1 MNASRE
7 PRHTIARERDYG
19 EFVIRH
25 QYVNP
30 EPSDLRSS
38 YEPALVIARPKRM
51 GVKSAWIIMLGASW
65 KYVDTEKGDT
75 YSPYMVEAT
84 SRIADMLKLSQDPKS
99 RFKIA
104 EAIMENIEDLINMPP
119 WALVEDA
126 YTGTG
131 DEGQAIIEVPNGGL
145 H

>member
-1 MNASRE
+1 MNQEAK
-7 PRHTIARERDYG
+7 HTITRERDYG

-30 EPSDLRSS
+30 NPQDLSSD

-75 YSPYMVEAT
+75 YSSYMVEAT
-84 SRIADMLKLSQDPKS
+84 VRIADMLKLSRDAQS
-99 RFKIA
+99 RFRIA
-104 EAIMENIEDLINMPP
+104 DAIMDNIEDLINMPP
-119 WALVEDA
+119 WALVVDEFS
-126 YTGTG
+126 GTG
-131 DEGQAIIEVPNGGL
+131 GDGSAVIQVPGGAL
-145 H
+145 N

>member
-1 MNASRE
+1 MNAQ
-7 PRHTIARERDYG
+7 HTIARERDYG

-30 EPSDLRSS
+30 EPADLSSS
-38 YEPALVIARPKRM
+38 YEPALVIARPKRI

-75 YSPYMVEAT
+75 YSAYMVEAT
-84 SRIADMLKLSQDPKS
+84 TRIATMLKLSQDQQS

-104 EAIMENIEDLINMPP
+104 EAIMENLEDLINMPP
-119 WALVEDA
+119 WALVADE
-126 YTGTG
+126 YSGTG
-131 DEGQAIIEVPNGGL
+131 EDGQAIIEVPNGGL

>member
-1 MNASRE
+1 MNAD
-7 PRHTIARERDYG
+7 PKHTIQRERDYG

-30 EPSDLRSS
+30 SPKDLSSS

-51 GVKSAWIIMLGASW
+51 GIKSAWIIMLGASW
-65 KYVDTEKGDT
+65 KYVDTENDDT
-75 YSPYMVEAT
+75 YSSYMVEAT
-84 SRIADMLKLSQDPKS
+84 VRIADMLKLSQDIQS

-104 EAIMENIEDLINMPP
+104 DAIMENLEDLINMPP
-119 WALVEDA
+119 WALVADE
-126 YTGTG
+126 YSGTG
-131 DEGQAIIEVPNGGL
+131 DAGEHLIEVPGGQL